1 MLVAR
6 PAGMGRSKTPKGHPP
21 DAGDAH
27 GPRRRARQVDDPALH
42 ERPSIGDPH
51 RHRAARRPIGDA
63 NPRAHRIEAMSRG
76 EATAPRVPSVVPGRQ
91 SATPSSSE
99 AATMPV
105 TARMVGEPRHVPPQV
120 VSTVP
125 IAVDRPPPMLEPEPA
140 VSAVRAM
147 SMMPDMM
154 DAAGVVPVNV
164 SPVTRLA
171 RVGIAANERQT
182 QHEHEQ
188 MDQPPHRRS
197 SSFRSCGTD
206 IGARWS
212 GSVPLYSRSD
222 GRDHP
227 AVQATPRDGASAETR
242 RPVPPRLDRHM
253 SPEGRTDRR
262 EINLQTPSTRPKDV
276 AHR

>member
-6 PAGMGRSKTPKGHPP
+6 LAGTEGSKATEGHPA
-21 DAGDAH
+21 DARDAH
-27 GPRRRARQVDDPALH
+27 GPRRRARQVDDPASH

-51 RHRAARRPIGDA
+51 GDRAARRPIGDA

-91 SATPSSSE
+91 SATPSSE
-99 AATMPV
+99 AATVPV

-182 QHEHEQ
+182 QHEQEQ

-222 GRDHP
+222 GRGHP
-227 AVQATPRDGASAETR
+227 AVQATPRDGAPFLALALSVGRDEAA
-242 RPVPPRLDRHM
+242 RPTPPRPAHVPRGPH
-253 SPEGRTDRR
+253 
-262 EINLQTPSTRPKDV
+262 RP
-276 AHR
+276 A